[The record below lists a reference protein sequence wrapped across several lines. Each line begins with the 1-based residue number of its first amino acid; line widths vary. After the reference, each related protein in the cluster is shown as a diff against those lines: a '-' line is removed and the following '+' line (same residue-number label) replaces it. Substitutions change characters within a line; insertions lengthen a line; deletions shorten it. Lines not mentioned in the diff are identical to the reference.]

1 LTAALPIELRH
12 ISKSFRVDG
21 RVIEALHDV
30 SLHAG
35 AEEFVTLIGPS
46 GCGKSTLLNII
57 AGLMAPDEGEVLLHG
72 NGSSIRL
79 GQTGYMPQRDLLL
92 PWRTILDNVVLG
104 PEVALRSQSL
114 WASNGRHRRQL
125 EEAKREARAL
135 LPLFGLE
142 GFENSY
148 PAALSGGMRQRAALM
163 RTFLCKRDSVLLD
176 EPFGALDALTR
187 RTMRRWLLDVWGRF
201 RQSVLFVTHDVD
213 EGIYLSDR
221 IYVLSSRP
229 GRVVLKLNVDLPR
242 PRDGFPSDC
251 AMDALS
257 ADQKAM
263 RPSSEILSDPR
274 FVRLRQEILSAL
286 GV

>member
-1 LTAALPIELRH
+1 LTTALPIELRH

-21 RVIEALHDV
+21 RIVEALRDV

-57 AGLMAPDEGEVLLHG
+57 AGLMEPDEGEVLLHG
-72 NGSSIRL
+72 NGNASRL

-92 PWRTILDNVVLG
+92 PWRTVLDNVVLG
-104 PEVALRSQSL
+104 PEVALRSRSL
-114 WASNGRHRRQL
+114 WISDGHHHRQL
-125 EEAKREARAL
+125 EEAKREAREL

-163 RTFLCKRDSVLLD
+163 RTFMCKRDSVLLD

-187 RTMRRWLLDVWGRF
+187 RTMRRWLLDVWERF

-229 GRVVLKLNVDLPR
+229 GRIVLELSVDLPR
-242 PRDGFPSDC
+242 PRDGFRPDLRLNEPC
-251 AMDALS
+251 GN
-257 ADQKAM
+257 QKAV
-263 RPSSEILSDPR
+263 RQSSEILSDPR
-274 FVRLRQEILSAL
+274 FVHLRLEILSAL